1 MLFQNCRRV
10 ELLPTGWFWTHMG
23 GVEVEVLNVRIASK
37 EEVAGDHGEEGGD
50 VMLIEVGQA
59 LPKSKTIIP

>member
-1 MLFQNCRRV
+1 
-10 ELLPTGWFWTHMG
+10 MG
-23 GVEVEVLNVRIASK
+23 GVEVEVLNIRIASK

-59 LPKSKTIIP
+59 FPESKRIIP

>member
-1 MLFQNCRRV
+1 
-10 ELLPTGWFWTHMG
+10 MG
-23 GVEVEVLNVRIASK
+23 GVEVEVLNIRIASK

-59 LPKSKTIIP
+59 LPESKKIIP